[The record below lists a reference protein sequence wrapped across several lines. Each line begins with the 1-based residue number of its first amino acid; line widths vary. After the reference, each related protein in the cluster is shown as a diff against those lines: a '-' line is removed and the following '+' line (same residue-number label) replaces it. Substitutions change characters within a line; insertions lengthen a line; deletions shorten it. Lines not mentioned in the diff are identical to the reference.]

1 MRKVPSISGYVGNF
15 QHGFRRNHSCET
27 QLLNTAEELS
37 RRLDMR
43 QTIDLLIL
51 DFSKA
56 FDTVPHRRLL
66 HKIQHYG
73 VEGLTNKWI
82 GSWLYQRKQKVV
94 LDGYSSDKSSVI
106 SGVPQG
112 TVLGPLT
119 FLLWYVTNLP
129 MC

>member
-1 MRKVPSISGYVGNF
+1 MNHLDRKKVLRNF

-43 QTIDLLIL
+43 QTINLLIL

-66 HKIQHYG
+66 HKIAA
-73 VEGLTNKWI
+73 LN
-82 GSWLYQRKQKVV
+82 
-94 LDGYSSDKSSVI
+94 VI
-106 SGVPQG
+106 SQVCDQS
-112 TVLGPLT
+112 TSVLRSCCSC
-119 FLLWYVTNLP
+119 LWSCLVSMVLYSRQSSAKSLILVCGDILSAMSFT
-129 MC
+129 

>member
-1 MRKVPSISGYVGNF
+1 
-15 QHGFRRNHSCET
+15 
-27 QLLNTAEELS
+27 
-37 RRLDMR
+37 MR
-43 QTIDLLIL
+43 QTINLLIL

-82 GSWLYQRKQKVV
+82 GSWLCQRKQKVV
-94 LDGYSSDKSSVI
+94 LDGYSSDESSVI

-112 TVLGPLT
+112 TVLGPLM
-119 FLLWYVTNLP
+119 FLLYVNDIADKISPQTRIKLFADDCLLYTRDVVVL
-129 MC
+129 MQ